1 MNCGSTT
8 FTLPINTPMRVLVSN
23 CASCVAVISVGPF
36 GRSLLSPPNKSFEL
50 SGVWEA
56 PGACLVLPEARFV
69 PGDFDPA
76 TGAEGDF
83 VAETGFCCATALRKV
98 ATQIMIPSRVTK
110 FFTDLML
117 LTFVAGLCL
126 KFVAI
131 INHQMDISHH
141 PSLAGF

>member
-1 MNCGSTT
+1 
-8 FTLPINTPMRVLVSN
+8 MRVLVSN

-36 GRSLLSPPNKSFEL
+36 GRSLLSPPNKLVEL

-56 PGACLVLPEARFV
+56 PEAGLVLPEARFV
-69 PGDFDPA
+69 PGDLDA
-76 TGAEGDF
+76 AAGAEADF
-83 VAETGFCCATALRKV
+83 VAEAGFCCATALRKV
-98 ATQIMIPSRVTK
+98 AKQIMMPNRVTN
-110 FFTDLML
+110 FFTDLLL

>member
-1 MNCGSTT
+1 
-8 FTLPINTPMRVLVSN
+8 MRVLVSN

-56 PGACLVLPEARFV
+56 AGACLVLPEARFV
-69 PGDFDPA
+69 AGDFDPA
-76 TGAEGDF
+76 AGAEADF
-83 VAETGFCCATALRKV
+83 AGEAGFCCATALLKV
-98 ATQIMIPSRVTK
+98 AKQIMMPNRVTN

-131 INHQMDISHH
+131 INHQMDISEHC
-141 PSLAGF
+141 PLASF